1 MVDGYVRLRIKK
13 RKSRYRG
20 CGKER
25 IREIAIRKLIVWNRT
40 VTLTEWRRT

>member
-13 RKSRYRG
+13 IKKESRYRG

-25 IREIAIRKLIVWNRT
+25 IREIAIRKLIV
-40 VTLTEWRRT
+40 